1 VDVAIAGGHGKVGMA
16 LGRLLAERG
25 DRARGLIRKPEHEP
39 ELRDAGIEPVHC
51 DLEAGSDVAAAI
63 AGADAVVFAA
73 GAGPGSGADR
83 KWTVD
88 YAGAA
93 KLVVAAHAAGVRRY
107 VMVSAMGTDPP
118 PSGDEV
124 FAIYL
129 RAKARADEELR
140 ASGLDWTIVR
150 PGGLTDDP
158 GDGRVEVGESVGRGR
173 VPRAD
178 VAATLLAVL
187 DEPATVGVT
196 FELVSGATPIAE
208 AVAALCPPAR

>member
-1 VDVAIAGGHGKVGMA
+1 MDVAIAGGHGRVGLR

-25 DRARGLIRKPEHEP
+25 DRARGLIRRAEQEDD
-39 ELRDAGIEPVHC
+39 LRAAGVDPVVC
-51 DLEAGSDVAAAI
+51 DMEAGGDIVAAI
-63 AGADAVVFAA
+63 DGADAVVFAA

-93 KLVVAAHAAGVRRY
+93 KLIVAARAADVRRY
-107 VMVSAMGTDPP
+107 AIVSAIGTRQPP
-118 PSGDEV
+118 DGDEV

-150 PGGLTDDP
+150 PGSLTDDP
-158 GDGRVEVGESVGRGR
+158 GSGRVRAAEQVDRGEI
-173 VPRAD
+173 PRDD
-178 VAATLLAVL
+178 VAAVLLAVL

-196 FELVSGATPIAE
+196 FELVGGETPVAE
-208 AVAALCPPAR
+208 AVAALAAG